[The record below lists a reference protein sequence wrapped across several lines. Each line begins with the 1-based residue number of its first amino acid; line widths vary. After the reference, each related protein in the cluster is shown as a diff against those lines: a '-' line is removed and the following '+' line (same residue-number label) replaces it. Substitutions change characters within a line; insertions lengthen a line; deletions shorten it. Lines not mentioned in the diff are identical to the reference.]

1 MERKKTLNEITS
13 QASRLMQMC
22 GENQRRRHA
31 VYCTFCKYRDAIYH
45 SNEYW
50 SFRDHIIKC
59 INGDYGGGV
68 TDALAHLTQDDKDV
82 IASRI
87 ANNTVRFSR
96 FEIFILT
103 QLIKDNE
110 KED

>member
-13 QASRLMQMC
+13 QASRLMQKC
-22 GENQRRRHA
+22 GENQRRRNA
-31 VYCTFCKYRDAIYH
+31 VYWTFCKYRDAIYH
-45 SNEYW
+45 SKEYW
-50 SFRDHIIKC
+50 SFRDHVIKC

-68 TDALAHLTQDDKDV
+68 TNALAHLTQDDKDT

-96 FEIFILT
+96 LEIFILI
-103 QLIKDNE
+103 QLFKNDE